1 MTMEFDQV
9 QQIYTKICA
18 GRDHVV
24 INNEDCYFK
33 HHLYSDRALLREKY
47 NEGIKIA
54 KKNGIKTEKDY
65 IEFYIDKGWWS
76 KSKEDEIRTIT
87 AFVENLKKSKE
98 KLILESQRQSI
109 IKTINE
115 EENKLNNILVEKR
128 SIIPITAEEYADKY
142 YNRFYLHY
150 SLFKDQEF
158 KINFAKND
166 EYFVEIE
173 DELYSDI
180 WSKVFNIIN
189 LFKLENIKYV
199 AATGFFQNLLML
211 SGKEMSA
218 MSFYGKP
225 VVDLTINQA
234 DLFSYGAS
242 YRRSINNATE
252 TIPDYILSDPEN
264 LISWC
269 EGGNSSINQAK
280 KILDRTP
287 NKNKTKG
294 ERSGRISSIVGAS
307 SSDYKKLGIRENSS
321 GNSDLL
327 SAAENSGGE
336 MAINQVIKKTDNL
349 K

>member
-1 MTMEFDQV
+1 MEFDQV
-9 QQIYTKICA
+9 QQIYTKVCA
-18 GRDHVV
+18 GHERIFID
-24 INNEDCYFK
+24 NSECYFK
-33 HHLYSDRALLREKY
+33 HHLYSDRVILKEKY
-47 NEGIKIA
+47 KEGIEIA
-54 KKNGIKTEKDY
+54 KRNGIKTEEDY
-65 IEFYIDKGWWS
+65 IDFYIDKGWWS
-76 KSKEDEIRTIT
+76 KSKQDEIRTLT
-87 AFVENLKKSKE
+87 AFVENLKKSKD
-98 KLILESQRQSI
+98 KLILDSQKQEI
-109 IKTINE
+109 QKTINE
-115 EENKLNNILVEKR
+115 EEAKLNEILSEKR

-150 SLFKDQEF
+150 SLFKDAAF
-158 KINFAKND
+158 NVKFAKTD
-166 EYFVEIE
+166 DYFVEI
-173 DELYSDI
+173 DDILYNDI

-189 LFKLENIKYV
+189 LFKLQNIKYV

-252 TIPDYILSDPEN
+252 IIPDHILSDPEN

-269 EGGNSSINQAK
+269 EGGANSTSQAK

-294 ERSGRISSIVGAS
+294 ERSGRISSIVGATP
-307 SSDYKKLGIRENSS
+307 SDYKKLGIKQDAS
-321 GNSDLL
+321 GSTDLL
-327 SAAENSGGE
+327 SEAKNSGGE
-336 MAINQVIKKTDNL
+336 MTINQVIKKTDSL